1 MLLGLTERGEK
12 RLQQLRGRLVAEMT
26 AFFCEERLGHNLE
39 SMHFTAFSIQLAFYV
54 ILLGFDLGK
63 HNILEHELE

>member
-1 MLLGLTERGEK
+1 MHMPSCPAHTEASAVVSECPKLMRF
-12 RLQQLRGRLVAEMT
+12 AHP
-26 AFFCEERLGHNLE
+26 RLGHNLE